1 MKGSMTTDSTKQA
14 SAAWQDVQAMY
25 AAQMTTPA
33 LIYLASDVER
43 ARAADAQQIALHYER
58 RCQAEDRE
66 KRANEYVERAG
77 QQIAA
82 LRAENEKLFKELAY
96 EVDQRRQVENLMQ
109 LEVGVANQ
117 AEAQLTALQAE
128 RQRLQDL
135 LDFQQGNYE
144 DVSGDDLLTP
154 DQMAEMQASFNA
166 FVAARQERAAKL
178 ADYDRLKEQL
188 AALQAEQE
196 K

>member
-1 MKGSMTTDSTKQA
+1 MEPF
-14 SAAWQDVQAMY
+14 W
-25 AAQMTTPA
+25 
-33 LIYLASDVER
+33 LAD
-43 ARAADAQQIALHYER
+43 YER
-58 RCQAEDRE
+58 M
-66 KRANEYVERAG
+66 KV
-77 QQIAA
+77 
-82 LRAENEKLFKELAY
+82 RAET
-96 EVDQRRQVENLMQ
+96 
-109 LEVGVANQ
+109 

-166 FVAARQERAAKL
+166 FVAARQERAEKL

-188 AALQAEQE
+188 TALQAENE
-196 K
+196 KLFKELAYEVDQRRQVENLMQLEVSVAAVRCLGNKHHWSESADAEGDTCDCGEWYRFADRIESSR